1 LIQTEPEV
9 VESSQSNSKETIN
22 RVEPVSD
29 EVEPVSDEVEPVSDE
44 VEPVSDELEP
54 NLIKIERP
62 DLSSPSVDLSK

>member
-1 LIQTEPEV
+1 LIQIEPEV

-22 RVEPVSD
+22 R
-29 EVEPVSDEVEPVSDE
+29 VEPVSDE